1 MGGDDYSDDDMG
13 DYTPPNALPDGVNK
27 EILTEAPSENWKK
40 PKAGDEVSV
49 HYVGTLESDGSEFD
63 SSRGRDQPFVFSLG
77 KGQVIKGWDLGVATM
92 KKGEI
97 AKFTLAPEFAYGES
111 GSPPKIPESATLVFE
126 VELLSWQSKDDLFG
140 DEGVIK
146 TQLKEGEGW
155 KKPQKDSEVLMSMKV
170 EAPDGSLIEEKSDFE
185 YVIGSEA
192 LGSLGKACDKALMEM
207 KKGEEASLK
216 CTKEYAL
223 GDKTPDG

>member
-1 MGGDDYSDDDMG
+1 MS
-13 DYTPPNALPDGVNK
+13 T
-27 EILTEAPSENWKK
+27 
-40 PKAGDEVSV
+40 
-49 HYVGTLESDGSEFD
+49 
-63 SSRGRDQPFVFSLG
+63 
-77 KGQVIKGWDLGVATM
+77 
-92 KKGEI
+92 
-97 AKFTLAPEFAYGES
+97 
-111 GSPPKIPESATLVFE
+111 TLVFE
-126 VELLSWQSKDDLFG
+126 VELLGWQSKDDLFG

-155 KKPQKDSEVLMSMKV
+155 KKPQEDSEVLIYMKV

-223 GDKTPDG
+223 GDKTPDGATVTLELKEIYDISDVSFLREITIMKKQVGEGEGYDKPKDTASVKLSVTAATDGSDPLPGFTPKTLEFTAGNGEVCDALEFACAEMKKGEKAVLSCVGKIEEPQLGLKGGPRVVLTV